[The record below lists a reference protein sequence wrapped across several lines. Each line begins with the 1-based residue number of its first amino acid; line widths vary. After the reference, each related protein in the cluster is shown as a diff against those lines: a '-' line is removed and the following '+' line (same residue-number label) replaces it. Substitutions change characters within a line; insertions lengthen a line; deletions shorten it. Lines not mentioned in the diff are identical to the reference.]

1 MDPKPATPPPTPP
14 STTDAP
20 TRSAV
25 DAAVLATYAAF
36 IATGFAFASWASRIP
51 QVRDGL
57 RLDPSELG
65 LVLLA
70 IAAGSLIALP
80 LSGLI
85 VSRFGSRWTVR
96 TMAHGASLRRITRRR
111 PTVLSRSN

>member
-1 MDPKPATPPPTPP
+1 MDPKPATPTPAPP

-20 TRSAV
+20 TRAAV

-36 IATGFAFASWASRIP
+36 ISTGFAFASWASRIP

-65 LVLLA
+65 LVLLP

-85 VSRFGSRWTVR
+85 VSRFGSPWTAPALAVVR
-96 TMAHGASLRRITRRR
+96 HVRLPSTA
-111 PTVLSRSN
+111 